1 MSNTQNIVEEIKA
14 LEAEFNSGNLSASEY
29 KELLEDIKHT
39 KVIELAADDLATKT
53 QLNEMIEGLI
63 AVAGA
68 V

>member
-1 MSNTQNIVEEIKA
+1 MSNAQNVLEEIKA
-14 LEAEFNSGNLSASEY
+14 LETEFNNGNLSASEY